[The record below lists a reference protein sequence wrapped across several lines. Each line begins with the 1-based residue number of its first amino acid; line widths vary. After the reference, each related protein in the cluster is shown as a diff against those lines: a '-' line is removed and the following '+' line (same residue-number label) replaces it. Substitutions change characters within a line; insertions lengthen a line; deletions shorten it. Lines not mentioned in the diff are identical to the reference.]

1 MKTIQHRKNEIN
13 AMGSG
18 MSNYLQFL
26 IHMNTQQT
34 YKKIG
39 EKHKGTFGLNNPP
52 LFKEKFSKLK
62 GGGFIK
68 QQKVQKIMF
77 HIQMV
82 LNVII
87 RQN

>member
-34 YKKIG
+34 YKKQ
-39 EKHKGTFGLNNPP
+39 EKKHKGTLGLNNPP

-62 GGGFIK
+62 GG
-68 QQKVQKIMF
+68 VY
-77 HIQMV
+77 
-82 LNVII
+82 
-87 RQN
+87 